1 MPAWA
6 AIDRQPVDA
15 ASEVET
21 TCRFR
26 ARTRD
31 LNEARL
37 RALLLQSIGGH
48 GYMLR
53 ALESADVEAT
63 DQVELKRRWRRSRAR
78 RPANRGRPPA
88 VWASSPA

>member
-26 ARTRD
+26 TTTRD

-48 GYMLR
+48 GHRLR

-63 DQVELKRRWRRSRAR
+63 DQVELKTALATVPR